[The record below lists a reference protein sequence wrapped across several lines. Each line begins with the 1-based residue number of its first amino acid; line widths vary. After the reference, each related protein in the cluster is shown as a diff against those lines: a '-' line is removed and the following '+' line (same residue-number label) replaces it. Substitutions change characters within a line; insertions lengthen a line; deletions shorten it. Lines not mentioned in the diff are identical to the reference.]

1 MPYGFNDDKSKF
13 SLTSLINSVGN
24 AVSNLANLTLSVGNL
39 RTDVDG
45 LSDDIGELSQQV
57 ESKISLGDIKVIQG
71 TISSVPAQTSQIKNY
86 IPSQLRELGISD
98 IDKWVIISCMV
109 QNENFWSWVTGCFN
123 HDNYGYANPYI
134 VEIGMNKTYPLQI
147 QAYNIGTETADIIYR
162 IVLMKVA

>member
-45 LSDDIGELSQQV
+45 LSDDVGELSQQV
-57 ESKISLGDIKVIQG
+57 ESKVSLGDIKIIQG
-71 TISSVPAQTSQIKNY
+71 TVASVPSQQSQVKSYTAAQLND
-86 IPSQLRELGISD
+86 LGISN
-98 IDKWVIISCMV
+98 IDNYIVISCMN
-109 QNENFWSWVTGCFN
+109 QNSSFGSWVTGAGN

-134 VEIGMNKTYPLQI
+134 VEIGSTKPYPLQI
-147 QAYNIGTETADIIYR
+147 QAYNLGIDAMDIIYR